1 MARRKH
7 LEKQIVVLLPPA
19 KMSNESSDIWQ
30 LPTEVVVQL
39 VAHVVDE
46 LLLERSPMDKGASN
60 KFTAERPPPIS
71 VAAYLARL
79 AAYLPLHND
88 SIVIALLFF
97 RRIILNPRQSCSCPT
112 SHYLNAKSH
121 RPPLLNAWTVHRL
134 VFSCCIVASKVSW
147 DYCRRI
153 RLTLVSVLK

>member
-1 MARRKH
+1 MARSKH
-7 LEKQIVVLLPPA
+7 LEKQIVVLRRPA
-19 KMSNESSDIWQ
+19 KMSNESSEIWQ
-30 LPTEVVVQL
+30 LPAEVVVQL
-39 VAHVVDE
+39 VSQVVQ
-46 LLLERSPMDKGASN
+46 LLLERSPMDKGSSN

-97 RRIILNPRQSCSCPT
+97 RRIVLNSRQPCSCPT
-112 SHYLNAKSH
+112 SHYLNGKSH

-134 VFSCCIVASKVSW
+134 VFSCCIVASKVSS
-147 DYCRRI
+147 D
-153 RLTLVSVLK
+153 